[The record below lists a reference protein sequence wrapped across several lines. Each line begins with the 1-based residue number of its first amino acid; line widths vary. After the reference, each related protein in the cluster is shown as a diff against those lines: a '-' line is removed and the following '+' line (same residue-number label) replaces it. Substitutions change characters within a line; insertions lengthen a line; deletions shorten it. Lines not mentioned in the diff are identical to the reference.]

1 MKHTALIGFTTL
13 ILTQIC
19 PSMIL
24 KEGESI
30 ENADKAME
38 RAKHEGKNRYSPIGL
53 SMICL
58 KRGSELRFW
67 RVDRGV
73 LIVQYSKVSKLI
85 ETIDYDLSDTYSNA
99 ASVQFRFSVKTF
111 DTESE
116 LMQIQTNS
124 PTEAFQPSEQQSKAK
139 MERIESRLKEMEK
152 EFEAEQSAPG
162 QPTTHPM
169 PK

>member
-1 MKHTALIGFTTL
+1 MKYTALIGFTTL

-30 ENADKAME
+30 EDADKAMKS
-38 RAKHEGKNRYSPIGL
+38 AKHEGRNRHSPIEL

-58 KRGSELRFW
+58 KKGSELRFW

-73 LIVQYSKVSKLI
+73 LIVQYAKVSNLI
-85 ETIDYDLSDTYSNA
+85 EAIDYDLSDTYSHA
-99 ASVQFRFSVKTF
+99 ASVQFRFRVKTF

-116 LMQIQTNS
+116 LMQVQTNS
-124 PTEAFQPSEQQSKAK
+124 PTEAFQPSEQETNAK
-139 MERIESRLKEMEK
+139 VERIESRLKEMEK
-152 EFEAEQSAPG
+152 EYEAEQSAPR
-162 QPTTHPM
+162 QPATLPLRR
-169 PK
+169 